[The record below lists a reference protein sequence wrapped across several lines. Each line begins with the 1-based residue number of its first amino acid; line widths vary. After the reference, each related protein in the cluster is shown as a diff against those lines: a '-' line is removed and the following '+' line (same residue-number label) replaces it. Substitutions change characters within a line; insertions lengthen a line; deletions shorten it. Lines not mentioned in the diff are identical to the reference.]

1 MARDRLSSDYSEIM
15 SDSTSCSCM
24 TSSIEKSSVRSCG
37 SMFQEPFF
45 LHPPG
50 SRPRDGLYINPMSSS
65 FSPTPPRII
74 PVKDNNNGSLSH
86 ASNGSES
93 FYLHSPNDL
102 VYTRITHLFDENNP
116 APPPPPLPI
125 ERIASSRSERKDD
138 TLTGSVVVTRFDAVL
153 CLSNRHQL
161 LEKLVWY
168 SRWYSLRTELCA
180 EILKFIASARIYEWL
195 SVDDCGTVHRSR
207 KADRRYSRSSSAS
220 ESSNMSSE
228 VQCYSSTTSTP
239 SLSRNSSNERMSR
252 SPKVPELMPERKTS
266 TTSSTRAE
274 SEKETKT
281 PVINGPRQVG
291 QLDRVN
297 RDPRNNDAKDEKI
310 TRKNNVDPWLVNSL
324 FRPPPPPPPP
334 PPEIE
339 EVVIVTSKVVESTVK
354 EEKKDGSHSTTQ
366 QQKCESTIT
375 TISGKRN
382 FSHATSIMPRIS
394 LRMAS
399 NGLCTTTTTTTT
411 ACQVTAHLV
420 NRHMVLPFIPPK
432 FASQAADSDTLLKPS
447 EYLRSICKASAP
459 GSTSSLS
466 KARSVDNLD
475 CQGRGG
481 SSEEESH
488 KSEPEEP
495 EQEKREPS
503 SGPPPPPLP
512 PPPINGIA
520 SSPQTPTSCSST
532 EGEPATKQT
541 QQQLQQPLATISI
554 QDLTSVQLR
563 RTNVKMH
570 ATKTFS
576 APPNRSV
583 SMTNVSEAF
592 FVQKT
597 DLIAELKKTKD
608 IPGIKKLKVQ
618 RAQVEKSQE
627 QNLISEI
634 SKAFSASNFVDQ
646 VSVIRNALI
655 YSSLSLSLSSIYRT
669 VDLTFPLEFPQIPEK
684 DSSGNVIPIWKR
696 QMLARKAAERAKK
709 ELEEQIAR
717 ENEEKRQKAI
727 PPWKRQLLAK
737 KDSDVKPP
745 SGSTPTQSAAT
756 PVVSPKIE
764 LPVLTKKEPV
774 LEIPPPPPAVPVPA
788 PIKSV
793 EESSKPVVVQHE
805 EKRRDSSD
813 DTDNVHIIPWRA
825 QLRKTNSKL
834 NILD

>member
-24 TSSIEKSSVRSCG
+24 TSSIEKCSVRSCG

-74 PVKDNNNGSLSH
+74 PVKDNNNGSLSN

-116 APPPPPLPI
+116 APPPPPPLI
-125 ERIASSRSERKDD
+125 ERIVSSRSERKDE
-138 TLTGSVVVTRFDAVL
+138 TLTVKVDVHINNGTFKPAMGNGSVRSELAKDSGSEHAYEQICIRQDEQQQQASPKYAASHKKLGSDNAGSDA
-153 CLSNRHQL
+153 S
-161 LEKLVWY
+161 
-168 SRWYSLRTELCA
+168 
-180 EILKFIASARIYEWL
+180 
-195 SVDDCGTVHRSR
+195 RSR

-281 PVINGPRQVG
+281 PVINGPS
-291 QLDRVN
+291 
-297 RDPRNNDAKDEKI
+297 I
-310 TRKNNVDPWLVNSL
+310 

-339 EVVIVTSKVVESTVK
+339 EVVIVTSKVVESSVK
-354 EEKKDGSHSTTQ
+354 EEKKDGSHSTTR
-366 QQKCESTIT
+366 QQKCESSIT
-375 TISGKRN
+375 TISAANKSVLAEDEDSASTSCGGGESAEVTVGSSPPAAIGNCTDDELQQRR
-382 FSHATSIMPRIS
+382 TSIGASAHNRS
-394 LRMAS
+394 SSS
-399 NGLCTTTTTTTT
+399 NGVCTTTTTTTT

-495 EQEKREPS
+495 EQEKRESS

-520 SSPQTPTSCSST
+520 SSPQTPTSCSTT

-646 VSVIRNALI
+646 
-655 YSSLSLSLSSIYRT
+655 
-669 VDLTFPLEFPQIPEK
+669 IPEK

-764 LPVLTKKEPV
+764 LPVLAKKEPV
-774 LEIPPPPPAVPVPA
+774 LEIPPPPPAIPVPA

-805 EKRRDSSD
+805 EKRRDSSE